1 MKYDIKHITVFRY
14 EDMVEQSL
22 NQIRLKPRN
31 TECQR
36 LISYNLK
43 IAPMSMTKE
52 YIDIWRNTIE
62 SFFIAEKHNELVII
76 SNSIVSVQRAPYIY
90 TIQFSDK
97 MREIFFS
104 QLFKEHYLAYLST
117 SSFTYLRDEQKN
129 EILSKLPDPTLNP
142 VQFALKLMSYLY
154 NTIEYDATATTIKT
168 TAEEAFDLKRGVCQD
183 YTHIM
188 LAVLRHVG
196 IPARYISGYLYVGQG
211 DDLIGETATHAWVE
225 IMVPGIGWIGIDPT
239 NNVEV
244 LENHIN
250 LCVGRDFRDVS
261 PVEGVYQGGKQT
273 LEVTVEV
280 KKIDH
285 L

>member
-22 NQIRLKPRN
+22 NQIRLKPRS

-43 IAPMSMTKE
+43 IAPMTMTKE

-104 QLFKEHYLAYLST
+104 QLFKEHYLAYLTT
-117 SSFTYLRDEQKN
+117 SSFTSLRDDQKR
-129 EILSKLPDPTLNP
+129 EILNELPDPTLNP
-142 VQFALKLMSYLY
+142 VQFALKLMRYLY
-154 NTIEYDATATTIKT
+154 NIIEYDAEATTVET

-188 LAVLRHVG
+188 LSVLRHVG

-225 IMVPGIGWIGIDPT
+225 IMVPGVGWIGLDPT

-273 LEVTVEV
+273 LEVTVEI

>member
-1 MKYDIKHITVFRY
+1 MKYDIKHMTVFRY

-22 NQIRLKPRN
+22 NKIRLKPRN

-43 IAPMSMTKE
+43 IAPMTMTKE
-52 YIDIWRNTIE
+52 YIDIWRNTTE

-90 TIQFSDK
+90 SLQFSDK

-104 QLFKEHYLAYLST
+104 QLFHEHYLAYLST
-117 SSFTYLRDEQKN
+117 SKFTGLREDQKA
-129 EILSKLPDPTLNP
+129 EILRYLPDPTLNP
-142 VQFALKLMSYLY
+142 VKFALQLMDYL
-154 NTIEYDATATTIKT
+154 NRTIIYDSEATTVDT
-168 TAEEAFDLKRGVCQD
+168 TAEQAYDLKRGVCQD
-183 YTHIM
+183 FTHIM
-188 LAVLRHVG
+188 LSALRHVG
-196 IPARYISGYLYVGQG
+196 IPARYISGYLYAGQG
-211 DDLIGETATHAWVE
+211 DNLIGEIATHAWVE
-225 IMVPGIGWIGIDPT
+225 IMVPGIGWIGLDPT

-261 PVEGVYQGGKQT
+261 PVEGVYQGGKHT
-273 LEVTVEV
+273 LEVTVNV

>member
-1 MKYDIKHITVFRY
+1 MKYDIKHITVFKY

-22 NQIRLKPRN
+22 NKTRLKPRN

-43 IAPMSMTKE
+43 VAPMSMTKE
-52 YIDIWRNTIE
+52 YIDIWRNTVE
-62 SFFIAEKHNELVII
+62 SFFIAEKHQELVIS

-104 QLFKEHYLAYLST
+104 QMFREHYLTFLTT
-117 SSFTYLRDEQKN
+117 SQFTYLRDDQK
-129 EILSKLPDPTLNP
+129 EYILKDLPDSTLNP
-142 VQFALKLMSYLY
+142 VRFALELMTYLY
-154 NTIEYDATATTIKT
+154 HTIQYDAEATTIET
-168 TAEEAFDLKRGVCQD
+168 TAEQAFDLKRGVCQD

-196 IPARYISGYLYVGQG
+196 IPARYISGYLYVGE
-211 DDLIGETATHAWVE
+211 DDELVGETATHAWVE
-225 IMVPGIGWIGIDPT
+225 IMVPGVGWIGVDPT

-250 LCVGRDFRDVS
+250 VSVGRDFRDVS
-261 PVEGVYQGGKQT
+261 PVEGVYQGGRQT
-273 LEVTVEV
+273 MEVTVEV
-280 KKIDH
+280 KKIAH

>member
-52 YIDIWRNTIE
+52 YIDIWSNTIE

-104 QLFKEHYLAYLST
+104 QLFKEQYLAYLST
-117 SSFTYLRDEQKN
+117 SSFTYLREDQKM
-129 EILSKLPDPTLNP
+129 EILSNLPDPTLNP
-142 VQFALKLMSYLY
+142 IQFALKVMAYLY
-154 NTIEYDATATTIKT
+154 NTIEYDADATTIET

-188 LAVLRHVG
+188 LSVLRHVG

-250 LCVGRDFRDVS
+250 LSVGRDFRDVS

-273 LEVTVEV
+273 LEVNVEI

>member
-1 MKYDIKHITVFRY
+1 MKYDIKHITIFRY

-22 NQIRLKPRN
+22 NQIRLKPRS

-104 QLFKEHYLAYLST
+104 QLFKEHYLAYLTT
-117 SSFTYLRDEQKN
+117 SSFTHLRDDQKE

-142 VQFALKLMSYLY
+142 VQFALKLMRYLF
-154 NTIEYDATATTIKT
+154 NVIEYDAKATTVET

-188 LAVLRHVG
+188 LSVLRHVG

-225 IMVPGIGWIGIDPT
+225 IMVPGVGWIGLDPT

-273 LEVTVEV
+273 LEVTVEI

>member
-1 MKYDIKHITVFRY
+1 MKYDIKHITIFRY

-22 NQIRLKPRN
+22 NTIRLKPRS

-36 LISYNLK
+36 VLSYNVK
-43 IAPMSMTKE
+43 IAPISLTKE

-62 SFFIAEKHNELVII
+62 SFYIAERHNELVII

-90 TIQFSDK
+90 SLQFSYK

-104 QLFKEHYLAYLST
+104 QLFREHYLPYLT
-117 SSFTYLRDEQKN
+117 SSNFTYLRINQQQ
-129 EILSKLPDPTLNP
+129 EILGHLPEPSLDP
-142 VQFALKLMSYLY
+142 VDFALQLMKYLHDTISY
-154 NTIEYDATATTIKT
+154 DPFATSIQT
-168 TAEEAFDLKRGVCQD
+168 TAEQAYDLKRGVCQD
-183 YTHIM
+183 YTHVM
-188 LAVLRHVG
+188 LNILRLVG
-196 IPARYISGYLYVGQG
+196 IPSRYISGYLYVG
-211 DDLIGETATHAWVE
+211 DDDQLIGDSATHAWVE
-225 IMVPGIGWIGIDPT
+225 IMVPGVGWIGLDPT

-261 PVEGVYQGGKQT
+261 PVEGVYQGGKHT
-273 LEVTVEV
+273 LEVIVEV
-280 KKIDH
+280 KKIEH

>member
-22 NQIRLKPRN
+22 NQIRLKPRS

-43 IAPMSMTKE
+43 IAPMTMTKE

-104 QLFKEHYLAYLST
+104 QLFKEHYLAYLTT
-117 SSFTYLRDEQKN
+117 SSFTSLRDDQKR
-129 EILSKLPDPTLNP
+129 EILNELPDPTLNP
-142 VQFALKLMSYLY
+142 VQFALKLMRYLY
-154 NTIEYDATATTIKT
+154 NIIEYDAEATTVET

-188 LAVLRHVG
+188 LSVLRHVG
-196 IPARYISGYLYVGQG
+196 IPARYISGYLYAGQG

-225 IMVPGIGWIGIDPT
+225 IMVPGVGWIGLDPT

-273 LEVTVEV
+273 LEVTVEI

>member
-52 YIDIWRNTIE
+52 YIDIWSNTIE

-104 QLFKEHYLAYLST
+104 QLFKEQYLAYLST
-117 SSFTYLRDEQKN
+117 SSFTYLREGQKM
-129 EILSKLPDPTLNP
+129 EILSNLPDPTLNP
-142 VQFALKLMSYLY
+142 IQFALKVMAYLY
-154 NTIEYDATATTIKT
+154 NTIEYDADATTIET

-188 LAVLRHVG
+188 LSVLRHVG
-196 IPARYISGYLYVGQG
+196 IPTRYISGYLYVGQG

-250 LCVGRDFRDVS
+250 LSVGRDFRDVS

-273 LEVTVEV
+273 LEVNVEI

>member
-52 YIDIWRNTIE
+52 YIDIWGNTIE

-117 SSFTYLRDEQKN
+117 SSFTYLREDQKN
-129 EILSKLPDPTLNP
+129 EILSKLPEPTLNP
-142 VQFALKLMSYLY
+142 VQFALKLMGYLY

-188 LAVLRHVG
+188 LSVLRHVG